1 MRKKHLAILLSKLS
15 PHTKPK
21 LRWEAYTLDSESA
34 AEIAHI
40 AGQMN
45 DDIDGKSIID
55 LGCGTGILAISA
67 SLLGARFVVGV
78 DIDGEA
84 VKVAEENVDAVNAAV
99 ELIIGDIDCI
109 VGHFDTTIMNP
120 PFGSWRRGADV
131 RFLEKALEISNV
143 VYSLHKRGDFNREFL
158 RRKVSS
164 FAGVVD
170 RIYEMEITIPR
181 TFDFHQKERY
191 VVEVDLYRILKVKS
205 KNSSFI

>member
-15 PHTKPK
+15 PHKRPK
-21 LRWEAYTLDSESA
+21 LRWEAYTLDAESA

-40 AGQMN
+40 AGQLN
-45 DDIDGKSIID
+45 DDIHGKSVID
-55 LGCGTGILAISA
+55 LGCGTGVLAISA

-78 DIDGEA
+78 DIDRDA
-84 VKVAEENVDAVNAAV
+84 VNVAEENVEAAGAEV
-99 ELIIGDIDCI
+99 EFVIGDIDCI

-131 RFLEKALEISNV
+131 RFLEKAIEISDV

-164 FAGVVD
+164 FGGMVD
-170 RIYEMEITIPR
+170 RIYEMKITIPR

-191 VVEVDLYRILKVKS
+191 LVEVDLYRILKVKC
-205 KNSSFI
+205 

>member
-1 MRKKHLAILLSKLS
+1 MDA
-15 PHTKPK
+15 
-21 LRWEAYTLDSESA
+21 ESA

-40 AGQMN
+40 AGQLN
-45 DDIDGKSIID
+45 DDVHGKSVID
-55 LGCGTGILAISA
+55 LGCGTGVLAISA

-78 DIDGEA
+78 DIDRDA
-84 VKVAEENVDAVNAAV
+84 VNVAEENVEAAGAEV
-99 ELIIGDIDCI
+99 EFVIGDIDCI

-131 RFLEKALEISNV
+131 RFLEKAIEISDV

-164 FAGVVD
+164 FGGMVD
-170 RIYEMEITIPR
+170 RIYEMKITIPR

-191 VVEVDLYRILKVKS
+191 LVEVDLYRILKVKC
-205 KNSSFI
+205 